1 MKYRRNNDQL
11 ITSLRWSLFGIIVVI
26 ITGVLGY
33 YYIEEWSWV
42 DSFYMTIITI
52 STVGFGEPFPLSVE
66 GKIFTTFIIFF
77 GVGIMAYFLSR
88 LVEFWF
94 QRSLANVIGRK
105 SMMKKIGK
113 LKNHTIICGYGRT
126 GKGIIEELEATK
138 TSYVVIEKETVEIQ
152 ILQNKS
158 IPYIEGN
165 ATDEEILE
173 QAGVEKADSLVACL
187 NSDPENLYLTL
198 TARGLAPSLR
208 IIARVHDSESGRK
221 FLKAGANRVVSPIST
236 GAGQIA
242 QLITRPAIVDLI
254 ELVSQHKNIALEV
267 FEYPIDEKNKMLN
280 KTISEARVRQVLGG
294 MVIAVKH
301 SDGSTTFDP
310 GPETILKLNDILVA
324 IRRPEQDNEE
334 SL

>member
-1 MKYRRNNDQL
+1 MKYKGNNDQL
-11 ITSLRWSLFGIIVVI
+11 ITSLRWSLIGISVI
-26 ITGVLGY
+26 TTIGVLGY
-33 YYIEEWSWV
+33 YYIEEWSWI

-52 STVGFGEPFPLSVE
+52 STVGLNTPLPLSLE
-66 GKIFTTFIIFF
+66 GKMFTVLIIFF

-105 SMMKKIGK
+105 SMMKKINK
-113 LKNHTIICGYGRT
+113 LKNHAIICGYGRT
-126 GKGIIEELEATK
+126 GSRVVEELQITK
-138 TSYVVIEKETVEIQ
+138 MSYVVIENDPALIQ

-158 IPYIEGN
+158 IPYVEGN
-165 ATDEEILE
+165 ATNEEVLE
-173 QAGVEKADSLVACL
+173 RAGVLQANSLVTCL

-198 TARGLAPSLR
+198 TASGLAPTLR
-208 IIARVHDSESGRK
+208 IIARIHDSESGQK
-221 FLKAGANRVVSPIST
+221 FLKAGACRVVSPIST

-242 QLITRPAIVDLI
+242 QLVTRPAIVDLI

-267 FEYPIDEKNKMLN
+267 FEYPIDEKNEMLN
-280 KTISEARVRQVLGG
+280 KTISESRVRQVLGG

-310 GPETILKLNDILVA
+310 GPEKILKLNDTLVA
-324 IRRPEQDNEE
+324 IRRPEEGDEDGR
-334 SL
+334 